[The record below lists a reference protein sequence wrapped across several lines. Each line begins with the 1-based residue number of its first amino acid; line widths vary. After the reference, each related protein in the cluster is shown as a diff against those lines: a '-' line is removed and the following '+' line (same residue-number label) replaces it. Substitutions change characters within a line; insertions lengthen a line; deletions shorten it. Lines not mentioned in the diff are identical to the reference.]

1 MKRIKKFGN
10 KKLTIRSLEKADIK
24 RAALFKK
31 YVNELVDD
39 DTALISKKTKVT
51 LKEEREWL
59 KNHLKEIKE
68 RKRVVLVA
76 EDKNKIVGLTEI
88 ALSKRLIKSHVVGFG
103 ISVLKDY
110 RGIGLGTYFM
120 EEVLKLAKK
129 KLKPKP
135 KILRFGAFA
144 VNKVALSLYKKMGC
158 KKLVKIPKQF
168 KLKGKF
174 YDEIIMLKYL

>member
-10 KKLTIRSLEKADIK
+10 KKLKIRFLEKSDIK

-31 YVNELVDD
+31 YINELVDD

-51 LKEEREWL
+51 LKEEKEWL
-59 KNHLKEIKE
+59 RTRLKEIKE
-68 RKRVVLVA
+68 KKRVILVA
-76 EDKNKIVGLTEI
+76 EDNGKVVGLIEI
-88 ALSKRLIKSHVVGFG
+88 ALRKPSTQNHIANLF

-110 RGIGLGTYFM
+110 RSVGLGTYLM
-120 EEVLKLAKK
+120 KEVLKLAKK

-135 KILRFGAFA
+135 KILTLEAFA
-144 VNKVALSLYKKMGC
+144 VNKIALSLYKKMGC
-158 KKLVKIPKQF
+158 RQVAKIPKQF

-174 YDEIIMLKYL
+174 YDEVIMLKYL